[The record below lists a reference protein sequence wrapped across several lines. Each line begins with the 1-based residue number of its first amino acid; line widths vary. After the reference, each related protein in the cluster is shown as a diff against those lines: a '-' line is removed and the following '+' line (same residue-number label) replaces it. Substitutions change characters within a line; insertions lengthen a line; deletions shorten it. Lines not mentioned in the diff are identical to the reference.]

1 MHREDT
7 LQRTLRHLCLSAPFF
22 LPLMAVVGALLGGQ
36 CWGIT
41 VTAFFIAHTLKLWR
55 QFICAFLCTGI
66 AIVQADLQQRNR
78 EQLLSNLQKN
88 GYVYL
93 VGTVERTLASGCIL
107 DTGWQGARVALRGNI
122 PGRTGDRIAVYADAR
137 DIRPAPVKGMFDTER
152 WLKSQGLAADLRVQT
167 AQYMGMSTSIHAVK
181 GMAEAVR
188 EKLMRN
194 IMPPG
199 TEYDERRQILC
210 ALALGDKS
218 GAAPEVMNVF
228 KRGGCLH
235 AFAVSGLHVGIV
247 AAFLYMLGYYLRL
260 RPRTQMFLVVIV
272 AGLYVLVTGLAVP
285 ALRAYT
291 MIVLVLLGKVLLR
304 QVSMLNIWSLSA
316 LALLLIEPW
325 QLGNAGFVLSYAVYA
340 GIGVGVKFCMSNS
353 PWFHPDSYLPRR
365 LYTAWHDRL
374 CKLDYTIRGTVAVSL
389 SAWLISVPITAAFFH
404 TATPYSFLTNIT
416 IAPLLPI
423 VMGTGLAAAI
433 AGGVPWLGGAL
444 HWAALKSCSVLLA
457 VVSFFGELPM
467 AYVPFT
473 SPAEADTTIVCAT
486 GAGESFVMLGSPG
499 LLINQGSGATARFN
513 TEPVLFFSGCRPAA
527 LWQIGTERERVAA
540 VNVLKSSWPDLIIFE
555 HNMYR
560 AQVMH
565 LNTAAGRFDIY
576 PPSMGTSHDSNPVI
590 IWRRNDGSKV
600 LCVGNATLQT
610 YNSVPLEE
618 RKADVF
624 ILGHNEMLPPEFSTV
639 LKDSGA
645 SQCILLP
652 GVTIDDGS
660 YADGS
665 NSVRIVRVDDSA
677 PLFRMP
683 ESRKTDYRPNFT
695 LPP

>member
-1 MHREDT
+1 M
-7 LQRTLRHLCLSAPFF
+7 S
-22 LPLMAVVGALLGGQ
+22 VVGALLGGQ

-55 QFICAFLCTGI
+55 QLICAILCTGI

-78 EQLLSNLQKN
+78 EQLLADLQKN
-88 GYVYL
+88 GFVYL

-107 DTGWQGARVALRGNI
+107 DTGWQGVRVALRGDI
-122 PGRTGDRIAVYADAR
+122 PGSTGDCIAVYADAR
-137 DIRPAPVKGMFDTER
+137 DIRSAPIKGMFDTER

-167 AQYMGMSTSIHAVK
+167 AEYLGMSTSIHAVK

-188 EKLMRN
+188 ENLMQN

-199 TEYDERRQILC
+199 TELDERRQILC

-218 GAAPEVMNVF
+218 GAAPEVMNTF

-247 AAFLYMLGYYLRL
+247 AALLYMLGYCLRL
-260 RPRTQMFLVVIV
+260 RPRTQMLLVVIV
-272 AGLYVLVTGLAVP
+272 SGLYVLVTGLAVP

-291 MIVLVLLGKVLLR
+291 MVVLVILGRVLR
-304 QVSMLNIWSLSA
+304 RRVCMLNIWSLSA

-340 GIGVGVKFCMSNS
+340 GIGIGVKLCMSHS

-365 LYTAWHDRL
+365 LYTVWHDRL
-374 CKLDYTIRGTVAVSL
+374 CKFDYSIRGTVAVSL
-389 SAWLISVPITAAFFH
+389 SAWLVSVPITAAFFH
-404 TATPYSFLTNIT
+404 TATPYSFLTNIA

-433 AGGVPWLGGAL
+433 AGGVPWLGWGL
-444 HWAALKSCSVLLA
+444 QWVALKCSSVLLA

-473 SPAEADTTIVCAT
+473 PPAASDTTIVCSS
-486 GAGESFVMLGSPG
+486 GSGESFVMLGSPG
-499 LLINQGSGATARFN
+499 LLINQGSAATARFN
-513 TEPVLFFSGCRPAA
+513 TEPVLFFSGCKPVA
-527 LWQIGTERERVAA
+527 LWQIGTSNERRAA
-540 VNVLKSSWPDLIIFE
+540 IKVLKSSWPDMIILGQ
-555 HNMYR
+555 NRYKQ
-560 AQVMH
+560 QVLH
-565 LNTAAGRFDIY
+565 LNTSAGRFDIY
-576 PPSMGTSHDSNPVI
+576 PPPIESAYDYNPLVV
-590 IWRRNDGSKV
+590 WKRNDGTKV
-600 LCVGNATLQT
+600 LCVGNAALQT
-610 YNSVPLEE
+610 YNNVPMEE
-618 RKADVF
+618 RKADVL
-624 ILGHNEMLPPEFSTV
+624 ILGTNKMLSPEFSAV

-652 GVTIDDGS
+652 GVTIDDDS
-660 YADGS
+660 GS
-665 NSVRIVRVDDSA
+665 NGVRIMRVSDSA
-677 PLFRMP
+677 PLIRLP
-683 ESRKTDYRPNFT
+683 EVIKTEYLPGFT
-695 LPP
+695 LHP